1 MALSVTL
8 YRFRMDLSDVDRG
21 VYEALDFRVAQH
33 PSESLAYL
41 FTRVLA
47 FALNAQEYL
56 EFSPQGLADP
66 ETPALWVQNPGGGI
80 NLWIEIGNP
89 SPKKLNKA
97 TKSAKLVK
105 IYTYKDPLALIKDA
119 STETVFRAESVEITA
134 LSPKFLEGLEAGLV
148 RDNKWNVLVND
159 GNLSIT
165 FGENTIQ
172 CELKKHSFLE
182 RN

>member
-8 YRFRMDLSDVDRG
+8 YRFRIDLSDVDRG
-21 VYEALDFRVAQH
+21 VYEPLDFRVAQH

-41 FTRVLA
+41 FTRVVA
-47 FALNAQEYL
+47 YILNAQEYI

-66 ETPALWVQNPGGGI
+66 ETPAIWVKSPTGNVD
-80 NLWIEIGNP
+80 LWIEIGNP

-105 IYTYKDPLALIKDA
+105 IYTYKDPLALIKEA
-119 STETVFRAESVEITA
+119 STETVFRSESVEITA
-134 LSPKFLEGLEAGLV
+134 LSMKFLESLEAGLA
-148 RDNKWNVLVND
+148 RDNKWGVLVND
-159 GNLSIT
+159 GNLSVS
-165 FGENTIQ
+165 FGDHSFQ

-182 RN
+182 KN